1 MTARETFVRTLVVVG
16 TLTGL
21 YLLVQLVEVVGV
33 LVGAIIFASAIRPLV
48 IRLKSRGVPT
58 WLGILVVYLSS
69 LGLII
74 GIFTIAIPPLVSV
87 MSGLLQD
94 EGIIFQ
100 TVALLYGLSQRMGY
114 NEQMTAD
121 LLLRLV
127 EQREMIVET
136 AQSRVLE
143 QGPAMLQSA
152 VLWAGRFVLAFVMA
166 FYWLT
171 SHDAFETLLASVTP
185 VRNREAAVE
194 IFHEIEQTMGA
205 WVRGTFVL
213 MVAVGAAAFAGLMV
227 LRVPNAVPLA
237 FLAGLFEA
245 IPMVGATLGALPAV
259 LIAFTVSPEV
269 GLLTILLF
277 VVIQFLENNILV
289 PRVMEANVGL
299 NPLLILV
306 AIVAGS
312 TLGGIVGAMFA
323 IPVVAA
329 LYVLVRRLLLAPLQI
344 EASAVHEERG
354 IPIFDVDPESGE
366 KVEGGPAAPNG
377 GRIAPAGG

>member
-1 MTARETFVRTLVVVG
+1 MTVRQTFVRTLVVVG
-16 TLTGL
+16 TLVSL
-21 YLLVQLVEVVGV
+21 YLLLQLAEVVGV
-33 LVGAIIFASAIRPLV
+33 LIGAIIFASAIRPIV
-48 IRLKSRGVPT
+48 IRLQARGVPT
-58 WLGILVVYLSS
+58 WLGVLGVYLSS
-69 LGLII
+69 VGLIV
-74 GIFTIAIPPLVSV
+74 GILTISVPPLVSV
-87 MSGLLQD
+87 MAGLLQD
-94 EGIIFQ
+94 QGIIFR
-100 TVALLYGLSQRMGY
+100 TVAMLYGLAQRLGY
-114 NEQMTAD
+114 DEQLTAN

-127 EQREMIVET
+127 EQREVIVGA
-136 AQSRVLE
+136 AQSRVME
-143 QGPAMLQSA
+143 QGPAMLQGA
-152 VLWAGRFVLAFVMA
+152 VLWAGRLVLAFVMA

-171 SHDAFETLLASVTP
+171 SHDAFETLLGSVTP
-185 VRNREAAVE
+185 VRHREKAIE
-194 IFHEIEQTMGA
+194 IFHEVETTMGA

-213 MVAVGAAAFAGLMV
+213 MVAIGAAAFAGLMI
-227 LRVPNAVPLA
+227 LRVPNALPLA

-245 IPMVGATLGALPAV
+245 VPMVGATLGALPAI

-323 IPVVAA
+323 IPIVAA
-329 LYVLVRRLLLAPLQI
+329 VHVLFRRLLLAPLQV
-344 EASAVHEERG
+344 EAQTRHEENG
-354 IPIFDVDPESGE
+354 IPIFDSAPEEAAPES
-366 KVEGGPAAPNG
+366 AAPKE